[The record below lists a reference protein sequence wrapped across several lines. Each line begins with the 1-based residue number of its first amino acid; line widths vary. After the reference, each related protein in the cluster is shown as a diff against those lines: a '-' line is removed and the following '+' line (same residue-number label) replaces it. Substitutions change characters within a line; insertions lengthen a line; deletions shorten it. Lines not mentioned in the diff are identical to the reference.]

1 MKRPPRVSSDLS
13 KGQDGGMTVS
23 VILLTWNSE
32 RFVVGCINSIYKS
45 VRCSDFEIIVV
56 DNGSKDST
64 LETLDKNFPEL
75 QIIKNFKNRGV
86 ARARNQGIR
95 QAKGEYVILL
105 DIDTVLSEG
114 SIDQLIAFMESHP
127 TVGICAP
134 QLLYADGTTQYSC
147 RRFPLVHTKILRRV
161 RGKWADAKLKE
172 EYYDL
177 AILRDS
183 VLDVDYVVGA
193 CQVIRRSALDQVGF
207 LDENIFYGPEDV
219 DLCIRMHLKKWR
231 VVCVSSISIV
241 HHAQRITKIKLISPL
256 TWKHLLALGYFFLK
270 HKYAYSRDTLYRRIS
285 KAA

>member
-1 MKRPPRVSSDLS
+1 
-13 KGQDGGMTVS
+13 MTVS

-32 RFVVGCINSIYKS
+32 RFVVECIDSIYRS
-45 VRCSDFEIIVV
+45 VHCSDLEIIVV
-56 DNGSKDST
+56 DNGSKDGT
-64 LETLDKNFPEL
+64 LEVLSRNFSGL
-75 QIIKNFKNRGV
+75 QIIKNSRNRGV

-114 SIDQLIAFMESHP
+114 SIDRLIAFMVSHP

-134 QLLYADGTTQYSC
+134 QLLYPDGTTQNSC

-172 EYYDL
+172 EYYDM
-177 AILRDS
+177 AILGDS

-219 DLCIRMHLKKWR
+219 DLCIRMHFKKWR
-231 VVCVSSISIV
+231 IVCVSSIAIV
-241 HHAQRITKIKLISPL
+241 HHAQRITKVKFISRL
-256 TWKHLLALGYFFLK
+256 TWKHLLALSYFFLK
-270 HKYAYSRDTLYRRIS
+270 HRYAYSRETLYRRIS
-285 KAA
+285 RAA